1 MMRRLFTLAASIVNT
16 WLILHQ
22 QLFVDSFTVQAPPLS
37 FQSSCRALGS
47 SRGTLKYHAEGEPQV
62 DLKTF
67 ANAALAV
74 ANTVVSLKGQII
86 VVKYGGNA
94 MTSPELAAGFCQD
107 VATLQKLGLRIV
119 VVHGGGPQ
127 INNLLKKLGVESSFA
142 PNGMRI
148 SSAEVV
154 EGAALALCGQVN
166 KNIANG
172 ISNAGGLAVGLSGRD
187 GKLMECEKQLED
199 GGVDLGFVGSVKRVN
214 TAFLRAL
221 LDIGVTPV
229 IAPIGC
235 GMKENGEEDVVYN
248 VNADVAAGRVAG
260 ELQASR
266 VIFLT
271 DIAGVLDKEKN
282 LLKKLSMEDVKNL
295 IDDET
300 ITGGMI
306 PKVSYATDAIRLG
319 VKGAFIT
326 DGRVP
331 HALVNEVLTLGSGE
345 GGTVIAAE

>member
-1 MMRRLFTLAASIVNT
+1 MKKKSLRSVFILAASIANA
-16 WLILHQ
+16 WYMPQ
-22 QLFVDSFTVQAPPLS
+22 KAESFTFTARTLGS
-37 FQSSCRALGS
+37 FQSSAIPNSAL
-47 SRGTLKYHAEGEPQV
+47 LHHAGEDPVEV

-67 ANAALAV
+67 ANSALTV
-74 ANTVVSLKGQII
+74 ANTVSSLQNQIL

-94 MTSPELAAGFCQD
+94 MTSPELSAGFCQD
-107 VATLQKLGLRIV
+107 VATLQKLGLKVV

-127 INNLLKKLGVESSFA
+127 INNLLKKLNVESSFA
-142 PNGMRI
+142 SNGMRI

-166 KNIANG
+166 KDIANG
-172 ISNAGGLAVGLSGRD
+172 ICNAGGNAIGLSGRD
-187 GKLMECEKQLED
+187 AKLLECEKQLED

-214 TAFLRAL
+214 TSFLNRL

-235 GMKENGEEDVVYN
+235 GMVENGEEKVVYN

-260 ELQASR
+260 ELKAAR

-282 LLKKLSMEDVKNL
+282 LLKKLNMQDVKNL

-306 PKVSYATDAIRLG
+306 PKVSFATDAIRLG

-331 HALVNEVLTLGSGE
+331 HALVNEVLTLGSGL

>member
-1 MMRRLFTLAASIVNT
+1 MKIKTLSYLTLLAP
-16 WLILHQ
+16 
-22 QLFVDSFTVQAPPLS
+22 SFTNAFIIPPHVS
-37 FQSSCRALGS
+37 FTTNAKTSAIQSST
-47 SRGTLKYHAEGEPQV
+47 TLFHHAEGGTI

-67 ANAALAV
+67 ANAAATISSTV
-74 ANTVVSLKGQII
+74 ATLKDQII

-94 MTSPELAAGFCQD
+94 MTSPELSTIFCQD
-107 VATLQKLGLRIV
+107 VATLQKLGLKVV

-127 INNLLKKLGVESSFA
+127 INNLLKKLNVESSFA

-172 ISNAGGLAVGLSGRD
+172 ICNAGGTAVGLSGRD
-187 GKLMECEKQLED
+187 AKVLECEKQLED
-199 GGVDLGFVGSVKRVN
+199 GIDLGFVGSVKRVN
-214 TAFLRAL
+214 TDFLRKL

-235 GMKENGEEDVVYN
+235 GMAENGEDGVVYN

-260 ELQASR
+260 ELRAAR

-271 DIAGVLDKEKN
+271 DIAGVLDKEKS
-282 LLKKLSMEDVKNL
+282 LLKKLSMDDVKNL
-295 IDDET
+295 IADQT

-306 PKVSYATDAIRLG
+306 PKVSYATDAVRLG

-345 GGTVIAAE
+345 GGTVISG